1 MTDIT
6 THKASRRRLLI
17 ALAITSSFMM
27 IQFFAAGLSNSMSV
41 LADAG
46 HLFIHNSSLIVAL
59 IASSVAIKLASNFN
73 AGYHKAEYAG
83 GLING
88 ILYLVIAGVILF
100 TGGNKLFEHHSGE
113 ALHQV
118 DSYLMTVVS
127 GVGFLFHTAS
137 AYVLYQGRKDS
148 VNVYAVFLHSFL
160 DLLSTVMTFFVGI
173 VIYFTG
179 WVHVDLLS
187 SLLIAAFVLI
197 TGIRVIIK
205 CVKGML
211 ADAEKVLPTI
221 AQLETRIA
229 QLSHVSSVH
238 NLTLT
243 FEGKELLLGA
253 HIVLKASCTKELHHE
268 LCQREIEQCLADEFS
283 VTKSVLQIEA
293 HTCASC
299 SDN

>member
-17 ALAITSSFMM
+17 ALAITSSFMV

-59 IASSVAIKLASNFN
+59 IASSIAIKLASNFN

-113 ALHQV
+113 TIHQV
-118 DSYLMTVVS
+118 DSYVMTAVS

-137 AYVLYQGRKDS
+137 AYILYQGRKDS

-160 DLLSTVMTFFVGI
+160 DLLSTIMTFVVGI

-187 SLLIAAFVLI
+187 SLLIAAFVLV
-197 TGIRVIIK
+197 TGIRVIFK
-205 CVKGML
+205 CVKGIL
-211 ADAEKVLPTI
+211 ADSEVILPTI
-221 AQLETRIA
+221 EQLETRLA
-229 QLSHVSSVH
+229 SLAHVSSVH

-243 FEGKELLLGA
+243 QEGKELLCGA

-268 LCQREIEQCLADEFS
+268 LCQREIERCLKLEFS
-283 VTKSVLQIEA
+283 INKSVLQIEA
-293 HTCASC
+293 HSC
-299 SDN
+299 DHCTA